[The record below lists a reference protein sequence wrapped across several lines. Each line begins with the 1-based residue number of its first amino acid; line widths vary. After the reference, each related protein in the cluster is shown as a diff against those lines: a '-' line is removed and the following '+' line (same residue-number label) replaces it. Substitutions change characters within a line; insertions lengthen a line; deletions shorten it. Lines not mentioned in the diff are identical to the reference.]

1 MVRFPVRSVVL
12 TLAFL
17 SITACLGGSAGNCS
31 DARITTDPQ
40 VTQLDPCK
48 AAPGEDITINGQSFF
63 SNQGSG
69 YVRVGGVQA
78 AVKSWSNSQIVATV
92 PAGTSGGVVTVTND
106 DRVVSNADQSIV
118 IGARTAVLES
128 EPNDS
133 INGGDATDTGMDQ
146 TGNGTLANVGDKDH
160 FWMNCIVAR
169 SYTVTVSP
177 RVVGV
182 VYVDGVGVN
191 LDANGRGTFSGL
203 GRIGGRVLVGITGGT
218 GNYTITVR

>member
-1 MVRFPVRSVVL
+1 MQNE
-12 TLAFL
+12 AGHL
-17 SITACLGGSAGNCS
+17 SNDTPQHGACWGIA
-31 DARITTDPQ
+31 
-40 VTQLDPCK
+40 
-48 AAPGEDITINGQSFF
+48 
-63 SNQGSG
+63 
-69 YVRVGGVQA
+69 
-78 AVKSWSNSQIVATV
+78 
-92 PAGTSGGVVTVTND
+92 
-106 DRVVSNADQSIV
+106 
-118 IGARTAVLES
+118 
-128 EPNDS
+128 
-133 INGGDATDTGMDQ
+133 
-146 TGNGTLANVGDKDH
+146 NGTLANVGDKDH